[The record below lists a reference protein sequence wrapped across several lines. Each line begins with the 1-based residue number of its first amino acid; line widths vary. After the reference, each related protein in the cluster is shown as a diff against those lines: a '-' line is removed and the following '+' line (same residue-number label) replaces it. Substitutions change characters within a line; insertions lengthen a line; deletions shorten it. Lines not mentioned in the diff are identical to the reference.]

1 MPRHI
6 AILLQRECRA
16 TLLLLQRECRAIYCY
31 CCNANA
37 ALYCYTAILLRRE
50 CRAIYCYCC
59 NANAALYCY
68 CCCCCCWNNATLHC
82 YCCSANAA
90 LYAATAATRMPRYTA
105 ILLRRECLLFIAN
118 NNRYFFVPQQIAR
131 KLKIVRF
138 SLTDH
143 RRMERLHPSSILPK
157 KPTSCCLRSAHNT
170 TYYSLPPSPNR

>member
-37 ALYCYTAILLRRE
+37 ALYCY
-50 CRAIYCYCC
+50 CC
-59 NANAALYCY
+59 C

-82 YCCSANAA
+82 YCCNANAA
-90 LYAATAATRMPRYTA
+90 LYTATAATRMPRYTA

-170 TYYSLPPSPNR
+170 TCHSLPPSPNR